1 MRCGRRRTFDA
12 DSRIDPGF
20 PWLEADDRFDFPD
33 ADETCGTV
41 VAVGGNLSPGM
52 ILSAYE
58 QGIFPWFNDDD
69 PLYWQSPDPRFVI
82 TAETFHV
89 PSRLARTVK
98 KNEFEILVDTSF
110 ERVIGCCSTVSREGQ
125 CGSWI
130 TDDMMEAYVELHRL
144 GVAHS
149 VEAWKDGHLA
159 GGLYGLYMG
168 DVFFGE
174 SMFTRVSDAAKVA
187 FVTFAR
193 EFFGPMGGKLIDSQV
208 YTDNMARFGGIN
220 ISRTAYLR
228 KLGEALGGGTT
239 HDGTSG
245 HERKGRRAF
254 AVQERVTASGAPAIG
269 VAADGSYSGG
279 VNL

>member
-1 MRCGRRRTFDA
+1 MRCGKRRTFDA
-12 DSRIDPGF
+12 DSRFDPDF
-20 PWLEADDRFDFPD
+20 PRLDPDDRFEFPD
-33 ADETCGTV
+33 ADATQGTV

-82 TAETFHV
+82 LPETFHV
-89 PSRLARTVK
+89 PSRLDRLIRRS
-98 KNEFEILVDTSF
+98 EFEIRIDTAF
-110 ERVIGCCSTVSREGQ
+110 ERVIGCCSSVSRDGQ

-130 TDDMMEAYVELHRL
+130 TDDMIDAYVELHRL

-149 VEAWKDGHLA
+149 VEAWKDGQLA
-159 GGLYGLYMG
+159 GGLYGLYLG
-168 DVFFGE
+168 DAFFGE
-174 SMFTRVSDAAKVA
+174 SMFTRASDSAKIA

-193 EFFGPMGGKLIDSQV
+193 DFFGPMGGKIIDSQV
-208 YTDNMARFGGIN
+208 YTDNMARFGGVN

-228 KLGEALGGGTT
+228 KLGEAL
-239 HDGTSG
+239 SG
-245 HERKGRRAF
+245 MRAGRRPIG
-254 AVQERVTASGAPAIG
+254 ASCGNARSD
-269 VAADGSYSGG
+269 AAHAGG